1 MANDYTHVLKTF
13 CVSETAA
20 HLWLFV
26 APCLNV
32 HVLTYLLTYYVFL
45 RVIVI
50 IINVIIIAML
60 MVLLCKS

>member
-13 CVSETAA
+13 CVSETVA

-32 HVLTYLLTYYVFL
+32 ITYLLTYYVFL